1 MRYKIMAI
9 GNLKQL
15 VVTKEVKEKLEQC
28 RQYKRESYSE
38 IIDRLADIYS
48 RYTNISFIIPSKRVL
63 SKEVQD
69 LKDNIINNLSIPPIL
84 SGDESISASS
94 MDDIET
100 PDELKE
106 SLDIDDSTSDD
117 NIQENELITETELR
131 NIID

>member
-63 SKEVQD
+63 SQEVQD

>member
-1 MRYKIMAI
+1 MAI

-63 SKEVQD
+63 SQEVQD